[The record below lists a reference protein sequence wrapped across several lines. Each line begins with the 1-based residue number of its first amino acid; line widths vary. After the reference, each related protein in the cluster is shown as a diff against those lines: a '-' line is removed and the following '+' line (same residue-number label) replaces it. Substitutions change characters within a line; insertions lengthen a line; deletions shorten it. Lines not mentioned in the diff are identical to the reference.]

1 MSNLAPQNDVL
12 NLTPSKTS
20 NTSSSFSKT
29 SKNKEH
35 ESSDSKNSTQDD
47 TEVKMQFQTE
57 VNQLLQLMIHS
68 LYSNKEIFLRE
79 LISNASDALDKLN
92 FLSVSDDK
100 YKSLKFEPKIEIKID
115 KDKKT
120 LSISDNGIGMDK
132 DDLINNLGTIAKSG
146 TKSFLEN
153 LSGDAKKDSQLI
165 GQFGVGFYSA
175 FMVASKIEVL
185 SKKALDD
192 KAYLWS
198 SDANG
203 YEINDASKEE
213 QGTSITLYLK
223 DDEFANTYK
232 IESIIEKYSNHI
244 QFPIFM
250 EKEEFTP
257 AKEGEEEGKTELKIS
272 QINKANALWRIQ
284 KSSLKAEDYER
295 FYEQNFHD
303 SNKPL
308 LYLHTKSEGKLEYNS
323 LFFIPQNAPFDLFRV
338 DYQSGLKL
346 YVKRVFISDDDK
358 ELLPTYLRF
367 VRGIIDVED
376 LPLNVSREILQENQ
390 ILKGVKEA
398 SVKKI
403 LGELEKLKNND
414 KEKYLSFFKTFGKVL
429 KEGLY
434 GFGGEK
440 DSLLKLMLYK
450 STKGENLRSLEEY
463 KNDLQG
469 EQKEIFYIAG
479 NNESLLRTSP
489 LLEEYKQ
496 KNIEVLLM
504 DDEIDSLVTPMLEFE
519 GLKFVAI
526 NQVEDKNELSDEEKN
541 TFAPL
546 VAKFK
551 ELLKD
556 QVEDVR
562 LTSRLKDSPSCIV
575 YDKNKPDFA
584 MQQLLKQMG
593 QEQNFKPILEI
604 NPKHAI
610 FTGLK
615 NNESFSAD
623 IATLVLNMAKL
634 SEGMGVDNPAEF
646 NASLTKIINK
656 AFS

>member
-1 MSNLAPQNDVL
+1 
-12 NLTPSKTS
+12 
-20 NTSSSFSKT
+20 
-29 SKNKEH
+29 
-35 ESSDSKNSTQDD
+35 
-47 TEVKMQFQTE
+47 MQFQTE

-203 YEINDASKEE
+203 YEIDDANKEE

-223 DDEFANTYK
+223 DDEFANAYK

-257 AKEGEEEGKTELKIS
+257 AKEDEEEGKTELKIS
-272 QINKANALWRIQ
+272 QINKANALWRMQ

-390 ILKGVKEA
+390 ILKGIKEA

-519 GLKFVAI
+519 GLKFVSI

>member
-1 MSNLAPQNDVL
+1 
-12 NLTPSKTS
+12 
-20 NTSSSFSKT
+20 
-29 SKNKEH
+29 
-35 ESSDSKNSTQDD
+35 
-47 TEVKMQFQTE
+47 MQFQTE

-79 LISNASDALDKLN
+79 LVSNSSDALDKLN

-100 YKSLKFEPKIEIKID
+100 YKSLKFEPRIDIKID

-120 LSISDNGIGMDK
+120 LTISDNGIGMDK

-192 KAYLWS
+192 KAYLWI

-203 YEINDASKEE
+203 YEIEDATKEE

-223 DDEFANTYK
+223 DDEFANSYK

-250 EKEEFTP
+250 EKEEFIP

-272 QINKANALWRIQ
+272 QINKANALWRMQ
-284 KSSLKAEDYER
+284 KSSLKTEDYER

-323 LFFIPQNAPFDLFRV
+323 LFFIPQNAPFDLYRV

-390 ILKGVKEA
+390 ILKDVKEA

-403 LGELEKLKNND
+403 LSELEKFKNKD
-414 KEKYLSFFKTFGKVL
+414 KEKYLSFFKNFGKVL

-450 STKGENLRSLEEY
+450 STKGESLRSLEEY
-463 KNDLQG
+463 KNDIQG
-469 EQKEIFYIAG
+469 EQKEIFYITG
-479 NNESLLRTSP
+479 NNESLLRNSP

-504 DDEIDSLVTPMLEFE
+504 DDEIDSLVTPMLGEYE
-519 GLKFVAI
+519 GLKFIAI

-541 TFAPL
+541 EFAPL

-615 NNESFSAD
+615 NNETFSAD

-646 NASLTKIINK
+646 NASLTKIITK
-656 AFS
+656 AFSWLQISQQVFG

>member
-1 MSNLAPQNDVL
+1 
-12 NLTPSKTS
+12 
-20 NTSSSFSKT
+20 
-29 SKNKEH
+29 
-35 ESSDSKNSTQDD
+35 
-47 TEVKMQFQTE
+47 MQFQTE

-79 LISNASDALDKLN
+79 LVSNASDALDKLN

-132 DDLINNLGTIAKSG
+132 DDLINHLGTIAKSG

-175 FMVASKIEVL
+175 FMVAEKIEVL
-185 SKKALDD
+185 SKKALDE
-192 KAYLWS
+192 KAYLWT

-203 YEINDASKEE
+203 YEIEDATKEE
-213 QGTSITLYLK
+213 QGTTITLHLK
-223 DDEFANTYK
+223 DDEFANSYK

-250 EKEEFTP
+250 EKEEFIP

-272 QINKANALWRIQ
+272 QINKANALWRMQ

-323 LFFIPQNAPFDLFRV
+323 LFFIPQNAPFDLYRV

-403 LGELEKLKNND
+403 LSELEKLKNKD
-414 KEKYLSFFKTFGKVL
+414 KEKYLSFFKNFGKVL

-440 DSLLKLMLYK
+440 ESLLKLMLYK

-463 KNDLQG
+463 KNDLQND
-469 EQKEIFYIAG
+469 QKEIFYITG
-479 NNESLLRTSP
+479 NNESLLRNSP

-504 DDEIDSLVTPMLEFE
+504 DDEIDSLVTPMLGEYE
-519 GLKFVAI
+519 GLKFIAI

-541 TFAPL
+541 EFAPL

-556 QVEDVR
+556 EVEDVR

-593 QEQNFKPILEI
+593 QEQTFKPILEI

-610 FTGLK
+610 FIGLK
-615 NNESFSAD
+615 NNETFSAD

-634 SEGMGVDNPAEF
+634 SEGMGVDNPAQF
-646 NASLTKIINK
+646 NASLTKIITK

>member
-1 MSNLAPQNDVL
+1 
-12 NLTPSKTS
+12 
-20 NTSSSFSKT
+20 
-29 SKNKEH
+29 
-35 ESSDSKNSTQDD
+35 
-47 TEVKMQFQTE
+47 MQFQTE

-203 YEINDASKEE
+203 YEIDDANKEE

-272 QINKANALWRIQ
+272 QINKANALWRMQ
-284 KSSLKAEDYER
+284 KSSLKTEDYER

-323 LFFIPQNAPFDLFRV
+323 LFFIPQNAPFDLYRV

-403 LGELEKLKNND
+403 LSELEKLKNKD
-414 KEKYLSFFKTFGKVL
+414 KEKYLSFFKNFGKVL

-450 STKGENLRSLEEY
+450 STKGESLRSLEEY
-463 KNDLQG
+463 KNDIQG
-469 EQKEIFYIAG
+469 EQKEIFYITG
-479 NNESLLRTSP
+479 NNESLLRNSP

-504 DDEIDSLVTPMLEFE
+504 DDEIDSLVAPMLGEYE
-519 GLKFVAI
+519 GLKFIAI

-541 TFAPL
+541 EFAPL

-615 NNESFSAD
+615 NNETFSAD

-646 NASLTKIINK
+646 NASLTKIITK

>member
-1 MSNLAPQNDVL
+1 
-12 NLTPSKTS
+12 
-20 NTSSSFSKT
+20 
-29 SKNKEH
+29 
-35 ESSDSKNSTQDD
+35 
-47 TEVKMQFQTE
+47 MQFQTE

-79 LISNASDALDKLN
+79 LVSNSSDALDKLN

-100 YKSLKFEPKIEIKID
+100 YKSLKFEPRIDIKID

-120 LSISDNGIGMDK
+120 LTISDNGIGMDK

-192 KAYLWS
+192 KAYLWI

-203 YEINDASKEE
+203 YEIEDATKEE

-223 DDEFANTYK
+223 DDEFANSYK

-250 EKEEFTP
+250 EKEEFIP

-272 QINKANALWRIQ
+272 QINKANALWRMQ
-284 KSSLKAEDYER
+284 KSSLKTEDYER

-323 LFFIPQNAPFDLFRV
+323 LFFIPQNAPFDLYRV

-403 LGELEKLKNND
+403 LSELEKLKNKD
-414 KEKYLSFFKTFGKVL
+414 KEKYLSFFKNFGKVL

-450 STKGENLRSLEEY
+450 STKGESLRSLEEY
-463 KNDLQG
+463 KNDIQG
-469 EQKEIFYIAG
+469 EQKEIFYITG
-479 NNESLLRTSP
+479 NNESLLRNSP

-504 DDEIDSLVTPMLEFE
+504 DDEIDSLVAPMLGEYE
-519 GLKFVAI
+519 GLKFIAI

-541 TFAPL
+541 EFAPL

-593 QEQNFKPILEI
+593 QEQNFKPVLEI

-615 NNESFSAD
+615 NNETFSAD

-646 NASLTKIINK
+646 NASLTKIITK

>member
-1 MSNLAPQNDVL
+1 
-12 NLTPSKTS
+12 
-20 NTSSSFSKT
+20 
-29 SKNKEH
+29 
-35 ESSDSKNSTQDD
+35 
-47 TEVKMQFQTE
+47 MQFQTE

-79 LISNASDALDKLN
+79 LVSNSSDALDKLN

-100 YKSLKFEPKIEIKID
+100 YKSLKFEPRIDIKID

-120 LSISDNGIGMDK
+120 LTISDNGIGMDK

-192 KAYLWS
+192 KAYLWI

-203 YEINDASKEE
+203 YEIEDATKEE
-213 QGTSITLYLK
+213 QGTGITLYLK
-223 DDEFANTYK
+223 DDEFANSYK

-250 EKEEFTP
+250 EKEEFIP

-272 QINKANALWRIQ
+272 QINKANALWRMQ
-284 KSSLKAEDYER
+284 KSSLKTEDYER

-323 LFFIPQNAPFDLFRV
+323 LFFIPQNAPFDLYRV

-403 LGELEKLKNND
+403 LSELEKLKNKD
-414 KEKYLSFFKTFGKVL
+414 KEKYLSFFKNFGKVL

-450 STKGENLRSLEEY
+450 STKGESLRSLEEY
-463 KNDLQG
+463 KNDIQG
-469 EQKEIFYIAG
+469 EQKEIFYITG
-479 NNESLLRTSP
+479 NNESLLRNSP

-504 DDEIDSLVTPMLEFE
+504 DDEIDSLVAPMLGEYE
-519 GLKFVAI
+519 GLKFIAI

-541 TFAPL
+541 EFAPL

-615 NNESFSAD
+615 NNETFSAD

-646 NASLTKIINK
+646 NASLTKIITK

>member
-1 MSNLAPQNDVL
+1 
-12 NLTPSKTS
+12 
-20 NTSSSFSKT
+20 
-29 SKNKEH
+29 
-35 ESSDSKNSTQDD
+35 
-47 TEVKMQFQTE
+47 MQFQTE

-272 QINKANALWRIQ
+272 QINKANALWRMQ
-284 KSSLKAEDYER
+284 KLSLKAEDYER

-646 NASLTKIINK
+646 NASLAKIINK

>member
-1 MSNLAPQNDVL
+1 
-12 NLTPSKTS
+12 
-20 NTSSSFSKT
+20 
-29 SKNKEH
+29 
-35 ESSDSKNSTQDD
+35 
-47 TEVKMQFQTE
+47 
-57 VNQLLQLMIHS
+57 
-68 LYSNKEIFLRE
+68 
-79 LISNASDALDKLN
+79 
-92 FLSVSDDK
+92 
-100 YKSLKFEPKIEIKID
+100 
-115 KDKKT
+115 DKKT
-120 LSISDNGIGMDK
+120 LTISDNGIGMDK

-192 KAYLWS
+192 KAYLWI

-203 YEINDASKEE
+203 YEIEDATKEE

-223 DDEFANTYK
+223 DDEFANSYK

-250 EKEEFTP
+250 EKEEFIP

-272 QINKANALWRIQ
+272 QINKANALWRMQ
-284 KSSLKAEDYER
+284 KSSLKTEDYER

-323 LFFIPQNAPFDLFRV
+323 LFFIPQNAPFDLYRV

-403 LGELEKLKNND
+403 LSELEKLKNKD
-414 KEKYLSFFKTFGKVL
+414 KEKYLSFFKNFGKVL

-434 GFGGEK
+434 GFSGEK

-450 STKGENLRSLEEY
+450 STKGESLRSLEEY
-463 KNDLQG
+463 KNDIQG
-469 EQKEIFYIAG
+469 EQKEIFYITG
-479 NNESLLRTSP
+479 NNESLLRNSP

-504 DDEIDSLVTPMLEFE
+504 DDEIDSLIAPMLGEYE
-519 GLKFVAI
+519 GLKFIAI

-541 TFAPL
+541 EFAPL

-615 NNESFSAD
+615 NNETFSAD

-646 NASLTKIINK
+646 NASLTKIITK

>member
-1 MSNLAPQNDVL
+1 
-12 NLTPSKTS
+12 
-20 NTSSSFSKT
+20 
-29 SKNKEH
+29 
-35 ESSDSKNSTQDD
+35 
-47 TEVKMQFQTE
+47 MQFQTE

-79 LISNASDALDKLN
+79 LVSNSSDALDKLN

-192 KAYLWS
+192 KAYLWI

-203 YEINDASKEE
+203 YEIEDATKEE

-223 DDEFANTYK
+223 DDEFANSYK

-250 EKEEFTP
+250 EKEEFIP

-272 QINKANALWRIQ
+272 QINKANALWRMQ
-284 KSSLKAEDYER
+284 KSSLKTEDYER

-323 LFFIPQNAPFDLFRV
+323 LFFIPQNAPFDLYRV

-403 LGELEKLKNND
+403 LSELEKLKNKD
-414 KEKYLSFFKTFGKVL
+414 KEKYLSFFKNFGKVL

-450 STKGENLRSLEEY
+450 STKGESLRSLEEY
-463 KNDLQG
+463 KNDIQG
-469 EQKEIFYIAG
+469 EQKEIFYITG
-479 NNESLLRTSP
+479 NNESLLRNSP

-504 DDEIDSLVTPMLEFE
+504 DDEIDSLVTPMLGEYE
-519 GLKFVAI
+519 GLKFIAI

-541 TFAPL
+541 EFAPL

-615 NNESFSAD
+615 NNETFSAD

-646 NASLTKIINK
+646 NASLTKIITK

>member
-1 MSNLAPQNDVL
+1 
-12 NLTPSKTS
+12 
-20 NTSSSFSKT
+20 
-29 SKNKEH
+29 
-35 ESSDSKNSTQDD
+35 
-47 TEVKMQFQTE
+47 MQFQTE

-79 LISNASDALDKLN
+79 LVSNSSDALDKLN

-100 YKSLKFEPKIEIKID
+100 YKSLKFEPRIDIKID

-120 LSISDNGIGMDK
+120 LTISDNGIGMDK

-192 KAYLWS
+192 KAYLWI

-203 YEINDASKEE
+203 YEIEDATKEE
-213 QGTSITLYLK
+213 QGTSITLHLK
-223 DDEFANTYK
+223 DDEFANSYK

-250 EKEEFTP
+250 EKEEFIP

-272 QINKANALWRIQ
+272 QINKANALWRMQ
-284 KSSLKAEDYER
+284 KSSLKTEDYER

-323 LFFIPQNAPFDLFRV
+323 LFFIPQNAPFDLYRV

-403 LGELEKLKNND
+403 LSELEKLKNKD
-414 KEKYLSFFKTFGKVL
+414 KEKYLSFFKNFGKVL

-450 STKGENLRSLEEY
+450 STKGESLRSLEEY
-463 KNDLQG
+463 KNDIQG
-469 EQKEIFYIAG
+469 EQKEIFYITG
-479 NNESLLRTSP
+479 NNESLLRNSP

-504 DDEIDSLVTPMLEFE
+504 DDEIDSLVTPMLGEYE
-519 GLKFVAI
+519 GLKFIAI

-541 TFAPL
+541 EFAPL

-562 LTSRLKDSPSCIV
+562 LTSRLKDSPSCII

-615 NNESFSAD
+615 NNETFSAD

-634 SEGMGVDNPAEF
+634 SEGMGVDNPTEF
-646 NASLTKIINK
+646 NASLTKIITK

>member
-1 MSNLAPQNDVL
+1 
-12 NLTPSKTS
+12 
-20 NTSSSFSKT
+20 
-29 SKNKEH
+29 
-35 ESSDSKNSTQDD
+35 
-47 TEVKMQFQTE
+47 MQFQTE

-272 QINKANALWRIQ
+272 QINKANTLWRIQ

-519 GLKFVAI
+519 GLKFVSI